1 MVYNNM
7 EQSNSLIDPQDE
19 VKKLQDLVKK
29 LEKQNELLR
38 SKQKL
43 QTIDSHLSNGDPDNK
58 PVVTKHTES
67 NDKSKLTKD
76 CLKGLDEVEI
86 VNVDELSLKNEEDE
100 SWLYSSPKAP
110 TPQQTKVSPYKWVR
124 QEFDHPS
131 PELISG
137 RKSLLSKMDEV
148 ARMNRSCSTPTLGS
162 SQPNSQSSPLSR
174 STENT
179 TPYGMHPL
187 SRKSLLASLGGGRVD
202 TGTFTRP
209 RKNKDRSR
217 LHSTEK
223 ENDYRD
229 DRIPAVSDIEAV
241 AKLQEESLRQSI
253 THHPSPRR
261 GLNRKGFGFLGASDA
276 ENSGSPIGS
285 ARSSPARFDDSGVLE
300 RYRNSIDSD
309 GSSPPDSPHAAQ
321 HSYNYENGGKRS
333 LPSMS
338 RIQQYSSDSSLD
350 HQSVGSDDANL
361 APETRPVTR
370 LQQPSIRAPSPGF
383 GLKQPNSGLR
393 RAVSPARS
401 GLPQPMMRRTIPRPN
416 AGRSSLPSPRRSNIP
431 SPRPNVN
438 SEAADSW
445 REGCF

>member
-1 MVYNNM
+1 M

-58 PVVTKHTES
+58 PVVTKNTES

-131 PELISG
+131 PELVSG

-148 ARMNRSCSTPTLGS
+148 ARNLQWVSSVNRSCSTPTLGS
-162 SQPNSQSSPLSR
+162 SQSNSQSSPLSR

-229 DRIPAVSDIEAV
+229 DRIPVVSDIEAV

-261 GLNRKGFGFLGASDA
+261 
-276 ENSGSPIGS
+276 
-285 ARSSPARFDDSGVLE
+285 DSGVLE

-333 LPSMS
+333 LPSMN

-370 LQQPSIRAPSPGF
+370 LQQPSVRAPSPGF

>member
-148 ARMNRSCSTPTLGS
+148 ARNLQWVS
-162 SQPNSQSSPLSR
+162 S
-174 STENT
+174 
-179 TPYGMHPL
+179 
-187 SRKSLLASLGGGRVD
+187 GGGRVD

>member
-1 MVYNNM
+1 M

-58 PVVTKHTES
+58 PVVTKNTES

-131 PELISG
+131 PELVSG

-162 SQPNSQSSPLSR
+162 SQSNSQSSPLSR

-179 TPYGMHPL
+179 TPY
-187 SRKSLLASLGGGRVD
+187 GGGRVD

-229 DRIPAVSDIEAV
+229 DRIPVVSDIEAV

-261 GLNRKGFGFLGASDA
+261 
-276 ENSGSPIGS
+276 
-285 ARSSPARFDDSGVLE
+285 DSGVLE

-333 LPSMS
+333 LPSMN

-370 LQQPSIRAPSPGF
+370 LQQPSVRAPSPGF

>member
-148 ARMNRSCSTPTLGS
+148 ARR
-162 SQPNSQSSPLSR
+162 
-174 STENT
+174 
-179 TPYGMHPL
+179 
-187 SRKSLLASLGGGRVD
+187 GGRVD

>member
-1 MVYNNM
+1 M

-58 PVVTKHTES
+58 PVVTKNTES

-131 PELISG
+131 PELVSG

-148 ARMNRSCSTPTLGS
+148 ARR
-162 SQPNSQSSPLSR
+162 
-174 STENT
+174 
-179 TPYGMHPL
+179 
-187 SRKSLLASLGGGRVD
+187 GGRVD

-229 DRIPAVSDIEAV
+229 DRIPVVSDIEAV

-276 ENSGSPIGS
+276 DNSGSPIGS

-333 LPSMS
+333 LPSMN

-370 LQQPSIRAPSPGF
+370 LQQPSVRAPSPGF